1 MELPGASLQKAC
13 RLLVVFC
20 ALHLS
25 AVLFYYLRGNTLSHQ
40 RSPEPPPRSQTFG
53 RRVTEADLSGNI
65 SKPAAD
71 CPDPSPLLSKC
82 GAPRAPSLSAP
93 SPKSSTVGSPR
104 FSPSPAFASPRG
116 SPQFQPAALCLSL
129 LEASLTRCPIAPRCL
144 SPHFIPPPFPVPVSF
159 GPCLPPLKS
168 RSLALFLRD
177 LPAATPFPL
186 GSAGPARSGEVS
198 RTAWSA
204 LPSRVQPTWLC
215 RLREKEKESCPS
227 RLGPF
232 PLAQMS
238 VLRRTAVPKVE
249 TELISQ

>member
-25 AVLFYYLRGNTLSHQ
+25 AVLFYYLKGNTLSRQ

-53 RRVTEADLSGNI
+53 RRVTETVLSGNI

-93 SPKSSTVGSPR
+93 WPKSSTLGAPR

-116 SPQFQPAALCLSL
+116 SPQFQPAALSL
-129 LEASLTRCPIAPRCL
+129 
-144 SPHFIPPPFPVPVSF
+144 PFTF
-159 GPCLPPLKS
+159 
-168 RSLALFLRD
+168 RSLAYPLPHRASLLRSPLYAPTLSCSCLFRALPASSQKLLARSLAGWLLFLRD
-177 LPAATPFPL
+177 LPAASPFSKGKRRPSAERRSFSEKL
-186 GSAGPARSGEVS
+186 GARCPPAF
-198 RTAWSA
+198 
-204 LPSRVQPTWLC
+204 
-215 RLREKEKESCPS
+215 S
-227 RLGPF
+227 RLCFADFG
-232 PLAQMS
+232 
-238 VLRRTAVPKVE
+238 RRKKA
-249 TELISQ
+249 ELPVSTWSIPACSNVCFTI